1 MASLL
6 FEVAVLSNETQ
17 LRITDK
23 TNSSANRVGGW
34 ATAPSAVVINEF
46 SINRYDGSAFSEI
59 KELKTDAGVTGNFPS
74 NAGNTSHTFSL
85 ADLGVTT
92 DVLLD
97 GVYTLD
103 VDITATESGSSGGYT
118 FTVGFIVQNDLRC
131 KIKSLLVDL
140 ANDCIDCNGSTK
152 DEIFCQ
158 IQSAKSYLEGA
169 YASASLIN
177 AGTNHYKCAGELF
190 DKAVAAAVTSKN
202 CCD

>member
-6 FEVAVLSNETQ
+6 FQVDVLTNETE
-17 LRITDK
+17 LKITDK
-23 TNSSANRVGGW
+23 TNSSTNRVGGW
-34 ATAPSAVVINEF
+34 ATAPSSVTINEF
-46 SINRYDGSAFSEI
+46 SINKYGGDGTFSEI
-59 KELKTDAGVTGNFPS
+59 KELKTDSGVTSNFPS
-74 NAGNTSHTFSL
+74 NANASHTFTLS
-85 ADLGVTT
+85 DLGVTT
-92 DVLLD
+92 DVLAD

-103 VDITATESGSSGGYT
+103 VDIDATENGAAGNYT
-118 FTVGFIVQNDLRC
+118 FTVGFVVQNDLRC

-177 AGTNHYKCAGELF
+177 GGNSHYKCAGELF
-190 DKAVAAAVTSKN
+190 DKAVAAAETSNN